1 MTNEESL
8 QARDVNSLGYAIV
21 FPFRH
26 CWKTIQNIM
35 SNFAFTIFFANW
47 LHCITHPL
55 LFYFEDIK

>member
-8 QARDVNSLGYAIV
+8 QARDVNSLGYIIV

-35 SNFAFTIFFANW
+35 SNFAFTIFFAKLAALYNTP
-47 LHCITHPL
+47 IMVL
-55 LFYFEDIK
+55 L